1 MAKWT
6 EVSAYSGM
14 PVDEDA
20 PTVHTGPAIAGTGD
34 DSSVV
39 VMKKKKKKTL
49 IDARTKTYKE
59 HQRRLQ
65 LARERREERKK
76 KAAEKINEEQ
86 IDEMKKVEITLNNPN
101 DVKKIKKDVIDLTNK
116 KRKVNITMKQMG
128 KKLIIDG
135 GDYDITREVKDIR
148 NFIGYKSAKV
158 VEDIQPKSFTQKVQ
172 EQIGG
177 FERESFLAENNMD
190 VIKSIVKSKGAKD
203 LKMKD
208 GKLKMDAFTASAITQ
223 VYDKV
228 NPANKKRMEDL
239 ANGKKS
245 DLMKLQ
251 ALAFKF
257 VK

>member
-59 HQRRLQ
+59 HQKRLQ

-76 KAAEKINEEQ
+76 KAAEKMNEEQ
-86 IDEMKKVEITLNNPN
+86 LDEFKKVEITLNNPN
-101 DVKKIKKDVIDLTNK
+101 DAKKIKKDVIDLTNK

-135 GDYDITREVKDIR
+135 GDYDINREVADIR
-148 NFIGYKSAKV
+148 NFIGFKDSKV
-158 VEDIQPKSFTQKVQ
+158 VENVQPKTFTQKVQ
-172 EQIGG
+172 EQISG
-177 FERESFLAENNMD
+177 FERESFLAENNMN
-190 VIKSIVKSKGAKD
+190 VIKSIVKSQGAKNI
-203 LKMKD
+203 KMKD
-208 GKLKMDAFTASAITQ
+208 GSLKMDYFTASAISK

-251 ALAFKF
+251 SLAMKF